1 MFKFLEECKM
11 EKIFNNL
18 CESLFSNLGP
28 GEDLVLSF
36 DGENSQF
43 VRFNNASVRQTGL
56 VDDADL
62 GLKFISNGRT
72 CNGGFTVSGNPD
84 VDMNRGLGEIERMRA
99 ESREIPED
107 PFVVMPNDSASS
119 HEIKKASGL
128 AFEDAVDAILPAM
141 HGTDFVGILANGR
154 MYRGS
159 ANNLGQKH
167 WFETESF
174 CLDYSLVT
182 PEHQMV
188 KGCYAGSDWNQ
199 DEYEDYVKRSR
210 KKLTMMER
218 KPVKVD
224 TGEYR
229 TWFEAAAVADFLG
242 MFSWNGIS
250 EAALRQGCSGFG
262 RMRNEDARLSSKFSI
277 IEDFS
282 PGLCPKFN
290 SNGEVS
296 PESISLIENGMLKN
310 TLVSSRSA
318 KEYGL
323 DSNFAEGGEYLRS
336 PKMESGQL
344 NHEDVTK
351 ELDKGLYLSNIHYLN
366 WSDNAGGRI
375 TGLTRYACFWV
386 EGGEIVAP
394 IETMRFDD
402 SFYRFFGDKLID
414 VEDKLTVVPEVHT
427 YGQRSLGAT
436 TCPGI
441 LVDAFALTL

>member
-1 MFKFLEECKM
+1 M
-11 EKIFNNL
+11 EKTFNNL
-18 CESLFSNLGP
+18 CESLFSQLMP
-28 GEDLVLSF
+28 GENLVLSLN
-36 DGENSQF
+36 GENSQF
-43 VRFNNASVRQTGL
+43 VRFNNASVRQTGM

-62 GLKFISNGRT
+62 GLKFIFNGRT
-72 CNGGFTVSGNPD
+72 CNGGFTISGDHNID
-84 VDMNRGLGEIERMRA
+84 QKRGLNEIERMRK
-99 ESREIPED
+99 ESKEIPED
-107 PFVVMPNDSASS
+107 PFLVMPVDTGSS
-119 HEIKKASGL
+119 HETKNANGL
-128 AFEDAVDAILPAM
+128 AFENAVDAILPAM
-141 HGTDFVGILANGR
+141 KETDFVGILANGK

-199 DEYEDYVKRSR
+199 SEYEDYVSQSR
-210 KKLTMMER
+210 TKLSLMEKKPM
-218 KPVKVD
+218 KVD

-250 EAALRQGCSGFG
+250 EASLRQGCSGFG
-262 RMRNEDARLSSKFSI
+262 RMRNEDVRLSNKFSI

-282 PGLCPKFN
+282 PGFCPKFN

-296 PESISLIENGMLKN
+296 PNSIPLIQNGTLKN

-318 KEYGL
+318 KEYGVE
-323 DSNFAEGGEYLRS
+323 SNFAEGGEYLRS
-336 PKMESGQL
+336 PRMEPGNL
-344 NHEDVTK
+344 NQENVTK
-351 ELDKGLYLSNIHYLN
+351 EIDRGLYLSNIHYLN

-386 EGGEIVAP
+386 ENGEIVAP

-402 SFYRFFGDKLID
+402 SFYRFFGEKLVD
-414 VEDKLTVVPEVHT
+414 VEDKVTVVPEVST

-441 LVDAFALTL
+441 LVDSFALTL